1 MYFQQMRPVVLVILL
16 AFSMIISG
24 QVFAANDAMI
34 ELLQVLRDN
43 GTISEEAYSVL
54 KNSAHADEERT
65 NDKINK
71 VSEEKVASVKKTTDK
86 LKWAEK
92 IKLKGD
98 LRLRHQTEQEKGDDD
113 PGRTRW
119 RYRYRLG
126 VEGQVNDKVK
136 VGAGIASGGDDPRS
150 TNETLDDQFETKDA
164 RLDYAFAEWKALD
177 WLKVI
182 GGKFKRKAYLW
193 NTTDL
198 LWDGDIRPEG
208 ASVNLAFKN
217 SLGNSYVNAGY
228 WVLDEFSS
236 NPSDPYMFYGQ
247 AGHKWKSGDFFGNA
261 AVTIYQ
267 FERLEGNAILAEHS
281 SGGNTAD
288 MSGNYMYDYDSYGL
302 SGEFGMN
309 NVFLG
314 DKMVAVFG
322 DYIHN
327 SDSDED
333 TGYALGFKF
342 GDKKVKMLHDWQ
354 FKYIYADLE
363 EDAWLD
369 FLPDSDRFGGATG
382 ISAHEFAF
390 KYGLGKNVYLGLDY
404 YDSESELP
412 GSDDSQSLL
421 QTDLVFK
428 F

>member
-1 MYFQQMRPVVLVILL
+1 MYIQHIRSIVAATMVVCGLL
-16 AFSMIISG
+16 LSG
-24 QVFAANDAMI
+24 SALAANDAML
-34 ELLQVLRDN
+34 ELLKVLREN
-43 GTISEEAYSVL
+43 GTINEEAYSVL
-54 KNSAHADEERT
+54 KNYAAADEER
-65 NDKINK
+65 NDAKIDE
-71 VSEEKVASVKKTTDK
+71 VTEEKVAKVSKSTDK

-92 IKLKGD
+92 FKLKGD
-98 LRLRHQTEQEKGDDD
+98 LRLRHQTEQFKGDDD

-126 VEGQVNDKVK
+126 IEGTVNDKVK

-164 RLDYAFAEWKALD
+164 RLDYAYAEYKPFD
-177 WLKVI
+177 WLSVV
-182 GGKFKRKAYLW
+182 GGKFKRKPYLW
-193 NTTDL
+193 NPTDL

-208 ASVNLAFKN
+208 GSVHLKFKN
-217 SLGNSYVNAGY
+217 SLGTAYGNAGY
-228 WVLDEFSS
+228 WVLDEFGGEED
-236 NPSDPYMFYGQ
+236 DPYMWFAQ
-247 AGHKWKSGDFFGNA
+247 AGHKFGSGNFFGNA
-261 AVTIYQ
+261 AVTVYQ
-267 FERLEGNAILAEHS
+267 FSELEGEPILGEHS

-288 MSGNYMYDYDSYGL
+288 GSGNYMFDYDSVGL
-302 SGEFGMN
+302 SAELGMK

-314 DKMVAVFG
+314 DKMVAIFG
-322 DYIHN
+322 DYIKN

-333 TGYALGFKF
+333 TGYAFGFKF
-342 GDKKVKMLHDWQ
+342 GDKKVKTLHDWQ

-382 ISAHEFAF
+382 ITAHEFAL
-390 KYGLGKNVYLGLDY
+390 KYGLGKHVYLGLDY
-404 YDSESELP
+404 YDAESEIP
-412 GSDDSQSLL
+412 GSDDSESLL

>member
-1 MYFQQMRPVVLVILL
+1 MYIQQIRSTVLVAILSCGVLFSGSAL
-16 AFSMIISG
+16 AT
-24 QVFAANDAMI
+24 NDAML

-43 GTISEEAYSVL
+43 GTISEDAYSVL
-54 KNSAHADEERT
+54 KNSVAADAERT
-65 NDKINK
+65 DEKIDK
-71 VSEEKVASVKKTTDK
+71 VAEEKLASVKKTADK

-98 LRLRHQTEQEKGDDD
+98 LRLRHQTEQDKGDGD
-113 PGRTRW
+113 PGRTRF

-164 RLDYAFAEWKALD
+164 RLDYAFAEYKPFD
-177 WLKVI
+177 WLSVV

-208 ASVNLAFKN
+208 ASANFKFKN
-217 SLGNSYVNAGY
+217 SLGTSYANAGY
-228 WVLDEFSS
+228 WVLDEFGDDEE
-236 NPSDPYMFYGQ
+236 DPNMYYGQ
-247 AGHKWKSGDFFGNA
+247 VGHKFGSGDFFGNA

-267 FERLEGNAILAEHS
+267 FSNLEDEPILGKHS

-288 MSGNYMYDYDSYGL
+288 ANGGYMFDYDSYGL
-302 SGEFGMN
+302 SGEFGMK

-314 DKMVAVFG
+314 DKMVAIFG

-333 TGYALGFKF
+333 TGYAIGFKF

-354 FKYIYADLE
+354 FKYVYADLE

-390 KYGLGKNVYLGLDY
+390 KYGLGKHVYLGLDY
-404 YDSESELP
+404 YDSESEIP
-412 GSDDSQSLL
+412 GSDDTQSLL